1 MRFAALILAA
11 LALFLGPNF
20 VRAAWDEPAATERAG
35 FGQAEQPRLVAAMFR
50 SSWCSACRILEPRVD
65 DVRAEFADAPIDWVR
80 FNFTWGERDG
90 LRELAIAEGIEPL
103 YDQFAGSTGFLVLM
117 DRDSGQVFEIIT
129 MRYGRAEIR
138 EALERWQIVV
148 ERLESVEG

>member
-1 MRFAALILAA
+1 
-11 LALFLGPNF
+11 
-20 VRAAWDEPAATERAG
+20 
-35 FGQAEQPRLVAAMFR
+35 
-50 SSWCSACRILEPRVD
+50 
-65 DVRAEFADAPIDWVR
+65 
-80 FNFTWGERDG
+80 
-90 LRELAIAEGIEPL
+90 
-103 YDQFAGSTGFLVLM
+103 M

>member
-11 LALFLGPNF
+11 LALFLAPNF
-20 VRAAWDEPAATERAG
+20 VRAAWDEPAATEPAG
-35 FGQAEQPRLVAAMFR
+35 SGQAEQPRLVAAMFR

-65 DVRAEFADAPIDWVR
+65 DVRAELADAPIDWIR

-90 LRELAIAEGIEPL
+90 LRDLAVAEGIEPL

>member
-1 MRFAALILAA
+1 
-11 LALFLGPNF
+11 
-20 VRAAWDEPAATERAG
+20 
-35 FGQAEQPRLVAAMFR
+35 MFR

-65 DVRAEFADAPIDWVR
+65 DVRAEMPDAPIDWIR

-90 LRELAIAEGIEPL
+90 LRDLAVAEGIAPL

-129 MRYGRAEIR
+129 MRYGREEIR